1 MFKLTENSNVLI
13 TKRGTWDRDISV
25 MYLISW
31 SRNKT
36 KTLALVG
43 HKFDCI
49 NERAAQVHIE
59 PSINE
64 E

>member
-1 MFKLTENSNVLI
+1 
-13 TKRGTWDRDISV
+13 

-59 PSINE
+59 QSINE